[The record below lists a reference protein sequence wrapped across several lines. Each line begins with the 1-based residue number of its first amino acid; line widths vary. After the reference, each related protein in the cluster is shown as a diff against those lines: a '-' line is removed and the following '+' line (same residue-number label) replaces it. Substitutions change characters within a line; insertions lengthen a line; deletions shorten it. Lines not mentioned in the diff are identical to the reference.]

1 MHQCGAPSRSIART
15 FGPRQVVLLRQC
27 LGSSW
32 RRAIPTKSDALLV
45 EAPMAGALLWSRS
58 QAAFFRQD
66 MSDAVLADVVEYL
79 AVMTVTVL
87 VSLVVFW
94 FLFRSK

>member
-1 MHQCGAPSRSIART
+1 MHQCGAPSRSIAST
-15 FGPRQVVLLRQC
+15 FGPRQAVLRRQC
-27 LGSSW
+27 LGSW
-32 RRAIPTKSDALLV
+32 RRAIPTKSDTLLV
-45 EAPMAGALLWSRS
+45 EAPMAGALLWTRS

-87 VSLVVFW
+87 VSLVVSW